1 MSHIIAHDVNKKPR
15 TKDIKIQEDITFFQM
30 GFSQKILDGLSVCG
44 FQRPSPIQLKAIPL
58 GRCGFDL
65 IIRAKSGTGKTLVFC
80 IISLEMI
87 NIDISSVQVLILAPT
102 REIAVQIAQVFSSVG
117 CEMKGLKVEVF
128 IGGIA
133 IESDKKKLNKCQ
145 IAVGAPGR
153 IRHLIDEGFLN
164 VENVRLFVLDE
175 ADKLMQTSFQK
186 DINYIFSKLPL
197 SKQVIASSA
206 TYPGDL
212 EIFLQTYMCSPIL
225 ASPDDN
231 ELTLIGLKQFVTI
244 VPSHPNAMKQIQIKV
259 DELIKIFKKIPFK
272 QSLVFSNYQT
282 RAQSV
287 CNKINSVGFA
297 ATFIAGNQDMTERL
311 EAINKLKTFKCK
323 IMLTTDLTAR
333 GIDADN
339 VNLVVNLDLP
349 IDAPTYLHRIG
360 RAGRYGCYGVSITI
374 IAENELET
382 LKQLLFS
389 IGGSSF
395 YLLKLPSNYQNDI
408 WATSSSE
415 FEKLYAKSDINDE
428 SEFNVNTNMELHNN
442 IKSENSKTM
451 NKEDVDNIS
460 FPDTQKTNNNIIKH
474 VNNYYN
480 VSCSKNSLN
489 LQKKIKV
496 NSLFMPKTNI
506 INESQ
511 CIEEDKKESTNTT
524 SYNFSK
530 PKVIHNFT
538 LNFSTN
544 NLSDWQKSNE
554 NVVFKVDLS
563 DVKEDDLSSSD
574 IDMIV
579 EHTKYNPHGKNTENS
594 SLCDNSIK
602 VKLYSENTI
611 SKNTICNEICQ
622 LDSAQEIHYIE
633 DSNAIAD
640 TAIVSNSIQEDVD
653 AFVLKELNSCLFEHV
668 KKLSTFNDELC
679 LNDEKMLL
687 KQALTWKQKL
697 DFEIKLLNKTMEFMK
712 ESIQKFIYQE
722 HIEMLQVFYK
732 IQKLALLCIYPEIR
746 NDDEINDTYLYFT
759 ISTNKNIL
767 GIYSEIENFHSSHR
781 KSGTGFNTYFPYPV
795 KIDSYMPNLMI
806 LKTDINQYHTA
817 LHYLHSNPYPREKLL
832 QIVSFVAFIDEVKK
846 YNLIEKLEASKSFSF
861 NKLLTV
867 IKNELCNKDVDK
879 DRYTEQENKSLKYLD
894 NTDQDKNV
902 NLKDDIL
909 HNELVDIQDISD
921 ITIEEENITLNH
933 DKWNKMSNNYSPDN
947 SGNSVSTEFTS
958 DDSMKIV
965 KFTEYESCNLCSSI
979 SNTSS
984 NENSTLPDYK
994 SENEKICAKHKFH
1007 KQNIIQ
1013 KQDDTIKEKEQF
1025 LHEVTEIHLNGTSC
1039 NSDNR
1044 LSDGTN
1050 MYEKQSKSRI
1060 QLDLSS
1066 RSCQDISV
1074 SQELCI
1080 NNESHNFISVS
1091 NESRNYNVK
1100 NISQRHSDDNV
1111 TTDIIDI
1118 CNTNCCN
1125 NKLQQRSEKSADT
1138 QYDTSFYNY
1147 VHKVPDTNQME
1158 NHIYSPRNSLN
1169 YNFSE
1174 NTHNFRY
1181 PLNESV
1187 NETDIDQFLSL
1198 LRVETDRLHL
1208 ELYKSE
1214 MFRNLMTNRN

>member
-102 REIAVQIAQVFSSVG
+102 REIAVQIAQVFSSV
-117 CEMKGLKVEVF
+117 GLKVEVF

-244 VPSHPNAMKQIQIKV
+244 VPSHPNAMKQV

-442 IKSENSKTM
+442 IKSEN
-451 NKEDVDNIS
+451 I
-460 FPDTQKTNNNIIKH
+460 
-474 VNNYYN
+474 
-480 VSCSKNSLN
+480 
-489 LQKKIKV
+489 
-496 NSLFMPKTNI
+496 
-506 INESQ
+506 
-511 CIEEDKKESTNTT
+511 
-524 SYNFSK
+524 
-530 PKVIHNFT
+530 
-538 LNFSTN
+538 
-544 NLSDWQKSNE
+544 
-554 NVVFKVDLS
+554 
-563 DVKEDDLSSSD
+563 
-574 IDMIV
+574 
-579 EHTKYNPHGKNTENS
+579 
-594 SLCDNSIK
+594 
-602 VKLYSENTI
+602 
-611 SKNTICNEICQ
+611 
-622 LDSAQEIHYIE
+622 
-633 DSNAIAD
+633 
-640 TAIVSNSIQEDVD
+640 
-653 AFVLKELNSCLFEHV
+653 
-668 KKLSTFNDELC
+668 
-679 LNDEKMLL
+679 
-687 KQALTWKQKL
+687 
-697 DFEIKLLNKTMEFMK
+697 
-712 ESIQKFIYQE
+712 
-722 HIEMLQVFYK
+722 
-732 IQKLALLCIYPEIR
+732 
-746 NDDEINDTYLYFT
+746 
-759 ISTNKNIL
+759 
-767 GIYSEIENFHSSHR
+767 
-781 KSGTGFNTYFPYPV
+781 
-795 KIDSYMPNLMI
+795 
-806 LKTDINQYHTA
+806 
-817 LHYLHSNPYPREKLL
+817 
-832 QIVSFVAFIDEVKK
+832 
-846 YNLIEKLEASKSFSF
+846 
-861 NKLLTV
+861 
-867 IKNELCNKDVDK
+867 
-879 DRYTEQENKSLKYLD
+879 
-894 NTDQDKNV
+894 
-902 NLKDDIL
+902 
-909 HNELVDIQDISD
+909 DIQDISD

-984 NENSTLPDYK
+984 NEN
-994 SENEKICAKHKFH
+994 N
-1007 KQNIIQ
+1007 
-1013 KQDDTIKEKEQF
+1013 
-1025 LHEVTEIHLNGTSC
+1025 
-1039 NSDNR
+1039 
-1044 LSDGTN
+1044 
-1050 MYEKQSKSRI
+1050 
-1060 QLDLSS
+1060 LSS